1 MGGFFGVASKSD
13 CACDLFYGTDYHSH
27 LGTWRGGL
35 AVIDENQKI
44 YRSIHDITNSQFR
57 TKFDADLDSF
67 KGNVGIGIISDY
79 EDQPLIITSHLGT
92 FTIVTVGRILNSHA
106 LMEDCFR
113 FGFAQFSEMSCGEIN
128 PTELVATLIN
138 KKNSIVDGI
147 AYAQERI
154 KGSCSILIMA
164 DNGIYA
170 ARDRYGRT
178 PVIIGAKEGAHAVT
192 METSAFPNL
201 DYEETYR
208 LGPGEITFITAD
220 KLTQKK
226 APGKTCQACAFFWI
240 YFGYPSS
247 DFEGINTESMRYR
260 NGALLARDEVNEVDS
275 ISGIPDSG
283 VAHGLGFANESG
295 IPYRRAFVKYTPTW
309 SRSFMPQNQS
319 ARDIISRM
327 KLIPVMDQVRGKRL
341 LFCDDSVVRGTQMR
355 NTAKR
360 LRNAGAKE
368 VHVRSACPPLMF
380 SCKYL
385 NFSRSKSEMDLVA
398 RRAVRQLEGD
408 RPNVDMSE
416 YTDAKNP
423 KYQAMV
429 EEIRNELDLDSLRY
443 QTLDDMIAAIG
454 LPKESICTYCWDG
467 CSSLEEADGS
477 LGLNCSNGS

>member
-1 MGGFFGVASKSD
+1 MGGFFGVVSKSD
-13 CACDLFYGTDYHSH
+13 CVCDLFYGTDYHSH

-35 AVIDENQKI
+35 AVLDDEQRI
-44 YRSIHDITNSQFR
+44 RRTIHDITNSQFR
-57 TKFDADLDSF
+57 TKFDADLDYF
-67 KGNVGIGIISDY
+67 KGNVGIGVISDY

-92 FTIVTVGRILNSHA
+92 FTIVTVGRILNSHE
-106 LMEDCFR
+106 LMLDSFR
-113 FGFAQFSEMSCGEIN
+113 SGFAQFSEMSCGEIN

-138 KKNSIVDGI
+138 QKNSITEGI
-147 AYAQERI
+147 AYAQEKI
-154 KGSCSILIMA
+154 EGSCSMLIMA

-208 LGPGEITFITAD
+208 LGPGEVTFIEAD
-220 KLTQKK
+220 QLTQKK
-226 APGKTCQACAFFWI
+226 APGDRCQICAFFWV

-260 NGALLARDEVNEVDS
+260 NGGLLARDEINEVDS
-275 ISGIPDSG
+275 ICGIPDSG
-283 VAHGLGFANESG
+283 VAHGLGFAHESG
-295 IPYRRAFVKYTPTW
+295 IPYKRAFVKYTPTW

-355 NTAKR
+355 DTAKR
-360 LRNAGAKE
+360 LHRAGVKE

-398 RRAVRQLEGD
+398 RRAVRKLEGD
-408 RPNVDMSE
+408 NPNVDMSE

-423 KYQAMV
+423 KHQAMV
-429 EEIRNELDLDSLRY
+429 TEICRELNLDSLRY
-443 QTLDDMIAAIG
+443 QTLDDMVKAIG
-454 LPKESICTYCWDG
+454 LPKERVCTYCWDG
-467 CSSLEEADGS
+467 QSCSEGNDKPQ
-477 LGLNCSNGS
+477 